1 METTTGACLNPCH
14 LAMGR
19 YCKRTLHDS
28 PTNKH
33 NLPHPSQ
40 FLIHILLSVHLC
52 SYHFYNSGKD
62 KGG

>member
-1 METTTGACLNPCH
+1 M
-14 LAMGR
+14 
-19 YCKRTLHDS
+19 HDS